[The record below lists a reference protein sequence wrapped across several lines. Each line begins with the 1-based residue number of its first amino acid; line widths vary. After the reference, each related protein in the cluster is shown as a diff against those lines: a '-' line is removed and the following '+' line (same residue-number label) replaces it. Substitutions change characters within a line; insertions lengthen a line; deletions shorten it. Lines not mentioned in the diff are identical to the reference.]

1 MFLVS
6 LRAVADELSLL
17 TLPSE
22 VECFMSSLAL
32 LRLSVMPPSGPR
44 DDNDRGSVCSG
55 RSPPVQEELGYR
67 IELWDAVQERV
78 EGLLAVTSSPAIA
91 MAAFHAACREW
102 LHRTI
107 ALRHHGEILN
117 VRRASTGAGL
127 PH

>member
-55 RSPPVQEELGYR
+55 RSPPVREELGYR

-78 EGLLAVTSSPAIA
+78 EGLLAVISSPAIA
-91 MAAFHAACREW
+91 MAM
-102 LHRTI
+102 
-107 ALRHHGEILN
+107 GQM
-117 VRRASTGAGL
+117 
-127 PH
+127 